1 MIYETYNYSFS
12 SLLTEVFEATDIA
25 QLKKELA
32 TPEILP
38 CSFDVTIPGWL
49 ERIKL
54 WGKITIKH
62 EDPENHR
69 GARKVTIA
77 KFLDKISN
85 EELTRMLGKW
95 HIDKTGLTS
104 VEFVRDYHDSSG
116 SYRTEKFLIDVK
128 LKRSLR

>member
-1 MIYETYNYSFS
+1 MDLLDTLIS
-12 SLLTEVFEATDIA
+12 SGILLTEAIQETSIA

-38 CSFDVTIPGWL
+38 CAFDVTIPGWL

-62 EDPENHR
+62 VDPENHR
-69 GARKVTIA
+69 GKRKVTVN

-95 HIDKTGLTS
+95 HIDKKDLTS
-104 VEFVRDYHDSSG
+104 VEFVRDYTDASG
-116 SYRTEKFLIDVK
+116 VFRTEKFLIDVK
-128 LKRSLR
+128 LKRGLR